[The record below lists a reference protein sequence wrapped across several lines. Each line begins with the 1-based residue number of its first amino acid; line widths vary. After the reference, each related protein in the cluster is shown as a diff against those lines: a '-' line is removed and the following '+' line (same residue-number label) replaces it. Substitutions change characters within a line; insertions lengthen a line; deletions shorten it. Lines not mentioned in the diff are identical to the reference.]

1 MSETCVQNAN
11 AKPTTTTATTILT
24 TATTNRQQS
33 TISSE
38 KVEENKTENR
48 RKKKCSETIAESG
61 KRTEKTEQKNA
72 FLLIYVHL
80 ASDASVNVNVNV
92 DRDRGRDASVAANRT
107 YSKICT
113 CSREFAA
120 WRFHANEPNGNIPAH
135 SSSPSVSLSALPKK
149 LSPETILSLC
159 RKTKTSFELE

>member
-1 MSETCVQNAN
+1 MQSQQQQQQQTDSN
-11 AKPTTTTATTILT
+11 
-24 TATTNRQQS
+24 QQS
-33 TISSE
+33 AAKKSKKI
-38 KVEENKTENR
+38 KQKTEEKKSVPR
-48 RKKKCSETIAESG
+48 RSPRVAKEQ
-61 KRTEKTEQKNA
+61 RTEQKNA